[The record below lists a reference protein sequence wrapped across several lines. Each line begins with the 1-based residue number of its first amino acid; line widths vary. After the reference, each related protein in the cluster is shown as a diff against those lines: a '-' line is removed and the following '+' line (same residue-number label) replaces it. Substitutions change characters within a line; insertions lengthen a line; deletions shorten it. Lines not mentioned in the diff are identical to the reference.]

1 MHINKHTTKHAPTCT
16 PKHTAIGQR
25 KQGIIA
31 PLLRSILAGGA
42 LLCLVSCNDMDT
54 SPAGTYSEDQFWTSI
69 EKAQYMLNMVY
80 NQHYSAGTMWN
91 DETLTDNL
99 IHARDFCD
107 ERTIRDGNAETTT
120 TLFATTWKSLYAG
133 IKTANMFLAN
143 IDKLQANKHTL
154 TRMKAQARYLRAWMY
169 LRLTSLYGDVPYFT
183 TNLTTA
189 EAKRVSRTPHTQVM
203 AAIHNELTN
212 ILNDLPRRDDLT
224 DDERGQ
230 ITRGAAI
237 MLQARAYLYDSDWA
251 AVEQYC
257 LKLMNEQEQ
266 YGHYALFP
274 NYQDLFSQDAEYN
287 PEIIADYE
295 YAPRVK
301 TWGEMHDMAPI
312 SVGARV
318 NGRAP
323 TESLVSAYLMEDGL
337 TTDASPLYNAAH
349 PYAHR
354 DPRLTATVVYD
365 GYRWSDNVADGTTGK
380 IIYTHPNSNITTDAY
395 AGPNKN
401 QTTTGY
407 YVRKYYDAKHE
418 DRLGSSINIITMRYA
433 DVLLMYAEAMN
444 EQGKMSQEV
453 WNATLRPIRQRAGFT
468 LASALDYP
476 STATQADMRD
486 IIRRERRCELA
497 LEGLRWFDI
506 KRWRIG
512 KQCLDGYV
520 LGARFIN
527 NNTENIRLD
536 KYVFDENRDY
546 LWSVP
551 QTQMDI
557 NPNLMPNNP
566 GYSR

>member
-1 MHINKHTTKHAPTCT
+1 M
-16 PKHTAIGQR
+16 
-25 KQGIIA
+25 
-31 PLLRSILAGGA
+31 LAGGA
-42 LLCLVSCNDMDT
+42 LLCLVACNDMNT
-54 SPAGTYSEDQFWTSI
+54 SPSDAYPEEQFWSSI

-99 IHARDFCD
+99 IHARDFSD

-120 TLFATTWKSLYAG
+120 ATFANTWKSLYAG
-133 IKTANMFLAN
+133 IKTANMFLEN
-143 IDKLQANKHTL
+143 IDKLQANQHTL

-183 TNLTTA
+183 ANLTTA

-212 ILNDLPRRDDLT
+212 IVNDLPRRDDLT

-266 YGHYALFP
+266 YGHYTLYP
-274 NYQDLFSQDAEYN
+274 KYQDLFSQDAEYN
-287 PEIIADYE
+287 AEIIADYE

-337 TTDASPLYNAAH
+337 TTDTSPLYNAAH

-401 QTTTGY
+401 QTPTGY

-536 KYVFDENRDY
+536 KYIFDENRDY

>member
-54 SPAGTYSEDQFWTSI
+54 SPSSTYPEDQFWTSI

-80 NQHYSAGTMWN
+80 NQHYSAGTMWS

-99 IHARDFCD
+99 IHARDFSN

-120 TLFATTWKSLYAG
+120 TIFATTWKNLYAG
-133 IKTANMFLAN
+133 IKTANMFLEN
-143 IDKLQANKHTL
+143 IDKLQANQHTL

-183 TNLTTA
+183 TNLTSA

-203 AAIHNELTN
+203 TAIHNELTAIVN
-212 ILNDLPRRDDLT
+212 YLPRRDDLT

-237 MLQARAYLYDSDWA
+237 MLQARAYLYDADWA

-257 LKLMNEQEQ
+257 LMLMNEQEQ
-266 YGHYALFP
+266 YGHYALYP

-287 PEIIADYE
+287 AEIIADYE

-337 TTDASPLYNAAH
+337 TTDVSPLYNAEH

-365 GYRWSDNVADGTTGK
+365 GYRWSDNVPDGTTGK

-401 QTTTGY
+401 QTPTGY

-418 DRLGSSINIITMRYA
+418 DRLSSSINIITMRYA

-476 STATQADMRD
+476 ATATQADMRD

-536 KYVFDENRDY
+536 KYIFDENRDY

>member
-1 MHINKHTTKHAPTCT
+1 
-16 PKHTAIGQR
+16 
-25 KQGIIA
+25 
-31 PLLRSILAGGA
+31 
-42 LLCLVSCNDMDT
+42 
-54 SPAGTYSEDQFWTSI
+54 
-69 EKAQYMLNMVY
+69 
-80 NQHYSAGTMWN
+80 
-91 DETLTDNL
+91 
-99 IHARDFCD
+99 
-107 ERTIRDGNAETTT
+107 
-120 TLFATTWKSLYAG
+120 
-133 IKTANMFLAN
+133 
-143 IDKLQANKHTL
+143 
-154 TRMKAQARYLRAWMY
+154 MY
-169 LRLTSLYGDVPYFT
+169 
-183 TNLTTA
+183 
-189 EAKRVSRTPHTQVM
+189 
-203 AAIHNELTN
+203 
-212 ILNDLPRRDDLT
+212 
-224 DDERGQ
+224 
-230 ITRGAAI
+230 
-237 MLQARAYLYDSDWA
+237 
-251 AVEQYC
+251 
-257 LKLMNEQEQ
+257 
-266 YGHYALFP
+266 
-274 NYQDLFSQDAEYN
+274 
-287 PEIIADYE
+287 
-295 YAPRVK
+295 
-301 TWGEMHDMAPI
+301 DMAPI

-337 TTDASPLYNAAH
+337 TTDASPLYNAEH

-365 GYRWSDNVADGTTGK
+365 GYRWSYNVPDGTTGK

-401 QTTTGY
+401 QTPTGY

-476 STATQADMRD
+476 ATATQADMRD
-486 IIRRERRCELA
+486 IIHRERRCELA

-536 KYVFDENRDY
+536 KYIFDENRDY